1 MVPRQQLHL
10 VGGADERGVATILL
24 DGLTVWRTELHVARR
39 QEVFQHDLLQV
50 RGLVKL
56 VDVDKTY
63 LRIISFLVLPLLNNH
78 KLPANILIFMVFA
91 SFSLD
96 FYLYFTSTYPLP
108 NIYHTSTN

>member
-10 VGGADERGVATILL
+10 VGGAEERGVATILL

-63 LRIISFLVLPLLNNH
+63 LRIISFLVLLLLNNH
-78 KLPANILIFMVFA
+78 KMPANILILLGICKFFIR
-91 SFSLD
+91 FLPL
-96 FYLYFTSTYPLP
+96 LYFY
-108 NIYHTSTN
+108 

>member
-63 LRIISFLVLPLLNNH
+63 IRIISFLFLPLPNNH
-78 KLPANILIFMVFA
+78 KLPANIYILQGICKFFIR
-91 SFSLD
+91 FLSL
-96 FYLYFTSTYPLP
+96 LYFY
-108 NIYHTSTN
+108 